1 MEMVRK
7 QEELVHAFQRCRY
20 RNQDIARILGINQS
34 TLSKKM
40 HMENDFTWSEVC
52 TLCYLL
58 DIENPLDV
66 IVPIAAVKG
75 DIKRMG

>member
-1 MEMVRK
+1 MVRK
-7 QEELVHAFQRCRY
+7 QEELVHAYQRCEY

-66 IVPIAAVKG
+66 IVPIAAVKC
-75 DIKRMG
+75 DIKRRGMK

>member
-7 QEELVHAFQRCRY
+7 QEELVHAFQRCEY
-20 RNQDIARILGINQS
+20 RNQDIAHILGINQS

-75 DIKRMG
+75 DIKRRG

>member
-1 MEMVRK
+1 MVRK
-7 QEELVHAFQRCRY
+7 QEGLAHAFQRCEY

-40 HMENDFTWSEVC
+40 HMEKDFTWSEVC
-52 TLCYLL
+52 ALCYLL

-75 DIKRMG
+75 DIKRRG

>member
-1 MEMVRK
+1 MVRK
-7 QEELVHAFQRCRY
+7 QEELTHAFQRFGY

-75 DIKRMG
+75 DIKRRGL

>member
-1 MEMVRK
+1 MVRK
-7 QEELVHAFQRCRY
+7 QEELVHAFQRCEY

-75 DIKRMG
+75 DIKRRGL

>member
-1 MEMVRK
+1 MVRK
-7 QEELVHAFQRCRY
+7 QEELVHAFRRCEY
-20 RNQDIARILGINQS
+20 QNQDIARILGINQS

-40 HMENDFTWSEVC
+40 NTENDFTWSEVC

-75 DIKRMG
+75 DIKRRG